1 VRIARCVPFV
11 AVVACAALLAADS
24 AALGLQPPSPAIVG
38 AWTLNKD
45 LSDQPPGGDRS
56 NGENGGGHRGSY
68 GRGGSGGGSMH
79 GGHRGGM
86 GGGSAMSPEDAER
99 MRAAMRDEMTP
110 PEQMTIVQSES
121 MILMTSQDGRTLRL
135 SPDGKK
141 VKDENTKIER
151 KTKWDGGRL
160 VSEVNGLGRGK
171 ITETYTVDPET
182 HRLTVSLL
190 IEGGGNNQAR
200 TLNRVYDPTP
210 KG

>member
-1 VRIARCVPFV
+1 MRTARCVPLV
-11 AVVACAALLAADS
+11 AVAACAALLTDP
-24 AALGLQPPSPAIVG
+24 AALALQPQSSAIVG

-45 LSDQPPGGDRS
+45 LSDQPPGADRS
-56 NGENGGGHRGSY
+56 NGENGGGRHDGY
-68 GRGGSGGGSMH
+68 GRGGSGGGMH

-86 GGGSAMSPEDAER
+86 GGGSAPSPEDAER

-151 KTKWDGGRL
+151 KTKWDGAKL

-171 ITETYTVDPET
+171 ITETYTVDSET

-190 IEGGGNNQAR
+190 IEGGRNNQTR
-200 TLNRVYDPTP
+200 TLNRVYDPAP

>member
-1 VRIARCVPFV
+1 VPLV
-11 AVVACAALLAADS
+11 AVAACGALLLAPAAR
-24 AALGLQPPSPAIVG
+24 AVQPQPSAIVG

-45 LSDQPPGGDRS
+45 LSDQPPAGDRS
-56 NGENGGGHRGSY
+56 SGENGGGGRSGGY
-68 GRGGSGGGSMH
+68 GRGGSGGGMH
-79 GGHRGGM
+79 GGGHRGGM
-86 GGGSAMSPEDAER
+86 GGGGSAMSPEDAER

-110 PEQMTIVQSES
+110 PEQMTIVQSDS
-121 MILMTSQDGRTLRL
+121 MILMTSSDGRTLRL

-151 KTKWDGGRL
+151 KTKWDGAKL

-171 ITETYTVDPET
+171 ITETYAVDPET

-190 IEGGGNNQAR
+190 IEGGRNNQTR
-200 TLNRVYDPTP
+200 TVNRVYDPAP